1 MNIKQVPR
9 EWKTY
14 EYYDPKVI
22 LPKLQKIRE
31 DISRTDTPDIIRN
44 LRTNKLKTE
53 REAWD
58 IAIFCY
64 LMSKFIGIDI
74 FFSRVEKSDYDSIF
88 TWNDGNLQHYAP
100 VQVKEL
106 VPEETNPTATLKAII
121 ESLKKYVN
129 SPELIIGIKLNRQ
142 IQFGLSSIECND
154 ISVGE
159 IWCFCATMADESKWS
174 LFGDLLTE
182 YKQQYE
188 YELPNTISK

>member
-1 MNIKQVPR
+1 MNIKRVPR

-22 LPKLQKIRE
+22 LKKLQKIRE
-31 DISRTDTPDIIRN
+31 DISRTDTPSTIRN
-44 LRTNKLKTE
+44 LRTNKLKIE

-64 LMSKFIGIDI
+64 LMSKAIGVDI
-74 FFSRVEKSDYDSIF
+74 LFSRIENYDYDSIF
-88 TWNDGNLQHYAP
+88 TWNDGNSQCFAP
-100 VQVKEL
+100 VQMKEL
-106 VPEETNPTATLKAII
+106 VPEETNPTATLEAII

-129 SPELIIGIKLNRQ
+129 SPELIIGIKLNRR
-142 IQFGLSSIECND
+142 IQFVLSSIECND

-159 IWCFCATMADESKWS
+159 IWCFGATMADESRWS

-188 YELPNTISK
+188 YELPNP